1 MLHLKYFQ
9 NANKKGVFFHL
20 GQNIWRKIQFSGLA
34 TKYGENEEFSLQF
47 RCMWSLAFLHSSD
60 IPNNAFDQLK
70 DSLIERKAARA
81 YGILPEFFKNLGPR
95 SINWIA
101 KLINKIKNINVLPR
115 LWRETK
121 VIAILKLN
129 KEAMDPKN
137 YHPISLLSTMYKLF
151 ERLLLNHLQP
161 LLEESLPVEQA
172 GFRKNRS
179 CCD

>member
-1 MLHLKYFQ
+1 
-9 NANKKGVFFHL
+9 
-20 GQNIWRKIQFSGLA
+20 
-34 TKYGENEEFSLQF
+34 
-47 RCMWSLAFLHSSD
+47 MWSLEFLHSSD

-179 CCD
+179 CCDQTLALATHIENGFQRQEKSGAIFLDLSSYGLEKGTITKTG